1 MRSFRKVLIH
11 SAAGMHDLPAP
22 FSFNSLVYLHESIVC
37 LIACYGLELYLYRY
51 NLCRLLKYPIPIMR
65 QTINFI
71 NLFIQNVRFRNKD
84 LLLQIKNTFCCLRSP
99 LWTWWVGELSGCQI
113 YDLFLVVSD

>member
-22 FSFNSLVYLHESIVC
+22 FSFNSLVYLHESNC

-65 QTINFI
+65 LTIYKSVHSKCSFPKQRSTITNQEHI
-71 NLFIQNVRFRNKD
+71 
-84 LLLQIKNTFCCLRSP
+84 LLLRSP

-113 YDLFLVVSD
+113 YDLF